1 MNPTICQAV
10 SNRAVIEFSYGGG
23 KRVVEPHAHG
33 ISTAGNE
40 VLRGYQVSG
49 HSSTRT
55 PPFWSMFDVSKI
67 TELTVTPSTFPTNR
81 PDYNPDDEGMTQVH
95 CHV

>member
-1 MNPTICQAV
+1 MNQRICQAIGG
-10 SNRAVIEFSYGGG
+10 RFVIEFSHGGG
-23 KRVVEPHAHG
+23 RRVVEPHTHG

-49 HSSTRT
+49 YSSSRT
-55 PPFWSMFDVSKI
+55 PPFWSLFDVSKM
-67 TELTVTPSTFPTNR
+67 TRLTLTADTFPTNR
-81 PDYNPDDEGMTQVH
+81 PDHDPDDAGMTQVH

>member
-1 MNPTICQAV
+1 MNPTICRAID
-10 SNRAVIEFSYGGG
+10 SRAVIEFSYGGG
-23 KRVVEPHAHG
+23 HRVVEPHAHG

-49 HSSTRT
+49 YSSSGNSPSWRL
-55 PPFWSMFDVSKI
+55 FDVSKI
-67 TELTVTPSTFPTNR
+67 TGLTVTTRTFPTNR
-81 PDYNPDDEGMTQVH
+81 PGYNPDDDGMTQVH

>member
-1 MNPTICQAV
+1 MNKKICQAI
-10 SNRAVIEFSYGGG
+10 SGRSVIEFSYGGRI
-23 KRVVEPHAHG
+23 RVVEPHAHG

-49 HSSTRT
+49 YSSSRR
-55 PPFWSMFDVSKI
+55 PPFWSLFDVSKV
-67 TELTVTPSTFPTNR
+67 TDLTLSGNTFLGNR
-81 PDYNPDDEGMTQVH
+81 PGYNANDSAMTRVH